1 MFYYI
6 CIYIYRE
13 RKLIQVDTDK
23 LPVKERFIIVD
34 DMLKRN

>member
-1 MFYYI
+1 MYVYI
-6 CIYIYRE
+6 E

-34 DMLKRN
+34 DMTLKRN